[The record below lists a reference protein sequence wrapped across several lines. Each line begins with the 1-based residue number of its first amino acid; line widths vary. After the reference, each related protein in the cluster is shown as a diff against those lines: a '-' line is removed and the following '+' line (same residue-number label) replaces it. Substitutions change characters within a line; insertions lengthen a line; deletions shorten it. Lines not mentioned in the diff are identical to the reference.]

1 MKQIRILL
9 AIWACLALPALAAP
23 AAAPVPAAAPA
34 AAAAERAKAFV
45 EVLAG
50 PELLGKLRQGGF
62 VLYLRHGSTDNTRA
76 DRVPLRDFNDCDSQR
91 PLTEQGRKM
100 MQRVGEALRAARIP
114 LLEVLT
120 SPLCRAKESTAAAF
134 PEYAYTIDNNLAYT
148 ANLTDA
154 QKAPIIANTR
164 RLLSAPVAAGR
175 NRMLVAHG
183 PNLMDLI
190 GYFPAEGTL
199 AVFRPGSGAGFE
211 YVASIPPGLW
221 TELLR

>member
-9 AIWACLALPALAAP
+9 AVWIGLALPAWAAP
-23 AAAPVPAAAPA
+23 AAAPAAVNRPAFA
-34 AAAAERAKAFV
+34 

-62 VLYLRHGSTDNTRA
+62 VLYLRHGSTDNMRA
-76 DRVPLRDFNDCDSQR
+76 DRVPLLDFNDCDSQR
-91 PLTEQGRKM
+91 PLTEPGRKM
-100 MQRVGEALRAARIP
+100 ALRVGEALRAARIP
-114 LLEVLT
+114 LAEVLT
-120 SPLCRAKESTAAAF
+120 SPLCRAKESAAAAF
-134 PEYAYTIDNNLAYT
+134 PDFTYTIDNNLAYT

-175 NRMLVAHG
+175 NRVLVAHG

-199 AVFRPGSGAGFE
+199 VVFRPGSGAGFE
-211 YVASIPPGLW
+211 YIASIPPGLW
-221 TELLR
+221 PDLLR

>member
-1 MKQIRILL
+1 MRILM
-9 AIWACLALPALAAP
+9 AVWAALALPAW
-23 AAAPVPAAAPA
+23 AAPA
-34 AAAAERAKAFV
+34 AAAAAAAPAAVNRQAFV

-76 DRVPLRDFNDCDSQR
+76 DRVPLLDFNDCDSQR

-100 MQRVGEALRAARIP
+100 ALRVGEAMRAARIP
-114 LLEVLT
+114 LADVLT
-120 SPLCRAKESTAAAF
+120 SPLCRAKESAAAAF
-134 PEYAYTIDNNLAYT
+134 PESAYTIDNNLAYT

-175 NRMLVAHG
+175 NRVLVAHG
-183 PNLMDLI
+183 PNLMDLV

-199 AVFRPGSGAGFE
+199 VVFQPRNGAGFE

-221 TELLR
+221 PDLLR